1 MWQVGKKRSMVQNPV
16 FSLTQQIAKAK
27 CHCNHSIKVIS
38 NGDEIDRAIR
48 ISDKNTEA
56 TSHLNQHP
64 VVEWLH
70 LGNITAFHLKI
81 TDHLAKIIWCLN
93 LTFISC
99 IEKKTMWFINFS
111 FVKKKHSLHFC
122 VVFRLLRPHR
132 RFRGTLPPR
141 FFPPVFGLTKIAAP
155 PQQLGWKAAGKTG
168 AWPRNRGVGTAEPKK
183 IRDSDFVVFWVG
195 CWEKKHGHHII

>member
-1 MWQVGKKRSMVQNPV
+1 MVQNPV
-16 FSLTQQIAKAK
+16 FSLTQQIANAK

-81 TDHLAKIIWCLN
+81 TDHLAKIISCLN

-99 IEKKTMWFINFS
+99 IEKIE
-111 FVKKKHSLHFC
+111 KHM
-122 VVFRLLRPHR
+122 
-132 RFRGTLPPR
+132 
-141 FFPPVFGLTKIAAP
+141 
-155 PQQLGWKAAGKTG
+155 
-168 AWPRNRGVGTAEPKK
+168 
-183 IRDSDFVVFWVG
+183 
-195 CWEKKHGHHII
+195 